1 MSWIDRLF
9 RRPPKYSGYAPT
21 LSGFA
26 PAFPQ
31 FGTNIYASDV
41 VQQALACIV
50 DEMKKLNPT
59 HVRIIGNDPTPVRG
73 NVQDVLDNPNE
84 FMTKSEFIEKTT
96 WLLLLNYNAF
106 IIPVYR
112 TWVDENTGAE
122 RRIYEAL
129 YPIKPEEVDFI
140 QDPTGE
146 LFCRFRFW
154 NGFETTLA
162 YKDVIHWRKNYSL
175 NQYMGG
181 NELGQPDHG
190 PILETLQ
197 LNHDLLKGVAK
208 AMHASYAI
216 NGVVKYNT
224 VIDKGKTEAA
234 LAEMEEKLR
243 KSESGFLP
251 LDLKADFTP
260 LQRSSSVV
268 DPATLAFIDSKILRT
283 WGVPLSILEGDFTKE
298 QYEAFY
304 QKTLEPLIVSLSQAM
319 TKKIFTSREKSFG
332 NKIELYPK
340 DLIFMTVSQTLE
352 MINILSPTG
361 GLFENEKRVALG
373 LRPLPE
379 LEGQRL
385 MSLNWIDASKADQYQ
400 IGEVN
405 VDVVDEAKQ
414 ETITEV

>member
-268 DPATLAFIDSKILRT
+268 DPATLAFIDSKILRN

>member
-1 MSWIDRLF
+1 MSWIDKLF
-9 RRPPKYSGYAPT
+9 RRPPKNSGYAPT

-26 PAFPQ
+26 PVFPQ
-31 FGTNIYASDV
+31 FGNNIYASDV

-50 DEMKKLNPT
+50 EEIKKLNPT
-59 HVRIIGNDPTPVRG
+59 HIRMEGNDPTPVRG

-84 FMTKSEFIEKTT
+84 FMTKAEFLEKTT

-106 IIPVYR
+106 IIPVYK
-112 TWVDENTGAE
+112 TWVDPTTGAE
-122 RRIYEAL
+122 RRRYEAL

-140 QDPTGE
+140 QDAAGE

-162 YKDVIHWRKNYSL
+162 YSDVIHWRKNYSL

-197 LNHDLLKGVAK
+197 LNNDLLKGVAK
-208 AMHASYAI
+208 AMRASYAI

-224 VIDKGKTEAA
+224 VLDKGKTEAA

-268 DPATLAFIDSKILRT
+268 DPSTLTFIDSKILRN
-283 WGVPLSILEGDFTKE
+283 WGVPLAILEGDFTKE

-319 TKKIFTSREKSFG
+319 TKKIFTPREKSFG

-379 LEGQRL
+379 LEGKRL
-385 MSLNWIDASKADQYQ
+385 MSLNWIDASNADEYQ
-400 IGEVN
+400 IGTVN
-405 VDVVDEAKQ
+405 VDVVDEAKE